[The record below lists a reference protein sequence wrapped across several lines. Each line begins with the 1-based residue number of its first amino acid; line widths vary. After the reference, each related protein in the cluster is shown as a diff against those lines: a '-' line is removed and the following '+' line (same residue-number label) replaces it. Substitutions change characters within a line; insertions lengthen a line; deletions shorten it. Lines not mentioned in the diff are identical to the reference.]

1 MPIIKIH
8 VATPTADAQALAT
21 LRDAVTGACLELL
34 RAAPDAVQIAVI
46 PGTLMLVGQPAYVE
60 VFYRHQPHR
69 DGPAMAAFMAVLSEQ
84 TRAAFGCVPR
94 IRCMAI
100 DQSLLHA
107 RD

>member
-8 VATPTADAQALAT
+8 VATPTADAQALAS
-21 LRDAVTGACLELL
+21 LGDAVTRACLSLL

-46 PGTLMLVGQPAYVE
+46 PGTLMLVGQPAYAE
-60 VFYRHQPHR
+60 VFYRHQPYR
-69 DGPAMAAFMAVLSEQ
+69 DGPAMSAFMAVLSEQ
-84 TRAAFGCVPR
+84 VQAAFGCVPR

-100 DQSLLHA
+100 DESMLHA